1 MIRPAFLLV
10 LATTASSLLAADA
23 LAAEASRP
31 GMGKVVAQ
39 KKKAKK
45 KKKGATTDAAT
56 SSAPAAAAPASPA
69 TPAAV
74 VPAPSAAEAVAAPA
88 APSSGA
94 LTPASAAPAAAPVA
108 APAASNA
115 PASATPPPDASS
127 SAASP
132 AAPASAASSGPDAPK
147 VDGAAVATPAVDAT
161 APGVVDGPS
170 DSTDL
175 EALLDSNVVSGASRS
190 AEKADDAPATT
201 TTISADD
208 LRRYGLRTLG
218 EALNFLSLGMY
229 SQDPHHAIEVGSRG
243 VMLTG
248 DYGNHVLLV
257 VDGNIM
263 NEPWNGTAYFEQGA
277 GIPVEMID
285 HIEVITGA
293 GSVLYGS
300 YAMLGVINVV
310 TKNAKD
316 SRGVHAVFE
325 ASGSPPVNSSG
336 AAILTPDGAGGT
348 VRIGVNAAQPFTLAG
363 KEGEYGIGFEY
374 YGQNGPT
381 FGFAP
386 QFDPANIDATGKCVE
401 GAPNYGPNAY
411 ASCVWGGRAKDAY
424 WAQVPTALA
433 KARWGD
439 FSTFVKATQYTR
451 SQPARNVF
459 GITAGDF
466 NSPDSFERDRTLV
479 GELKWQKTLTPEL
492 SAMARLYGATY
503 DYVQKAYSHDYAADG
518 GGVNVPDPSDPRQG
532 FFYQGQTG
540 VSQWGG
546 LELQGT
552 YDFLGDGRYPLLVGI
567 DNRVRR
573 IGYADDF
580 VDVPTGKSYGTSSH
594 YDRVEWL
601 VAPYVQQR
609 AKLSSEWQ
617 VNGGIRVDA
626 QTDFSPALSPRLAA
640 VYTPASIPGTFKAV
654 GSSAFRTPTG
664 YERFTAIPGEQVPNA
679 GLTPERVWTAELSY
693 ERRIGKLRALGGVFY
708 NYFTDMVAYGPSGLA
723 TGENWFANSNAISN
737 VGFNGL
743 VEGSYDQ
750 LRYGATLTVAST
762 SVDAV
767 GGSRD
772 LPASPTFF
780 GNVHASYELPKP
792 IPVLSTALAYIGPRY
807 ADVAYASGNTA
818 VWRDGALAPT
828 QLDWRITATGDIP
841 QVKGLTYRV
850 MTNLAVHDRMP
861 YAVGPVTEPSASSP
875 VPVLSPVNR
884 FTLMGGLQYDLD
896 IL

>member
-1 MIRPAFLLV
+1 MIRPALFLV

-45 KKKGATTDAAT
+45 KKKGAAAAEAPAAAPA
-56 SSAPAAAAPASPA
+56 APAAAAP
-69 TPAAV
+69 T
-74 VPAPSAAEAVAAPA
+74 APA
-88 APSSGA
+88 A
-94 LTPASAAPAAAPVA
+94 ASATAPVAPAAAPSEAASASAAAPPAAPAPAPAPAPAA
-108 APAASNA
+108 APAADVGA
-115 PASATPPPDASS
+115 PAAE
-127 SAASP
+127 
-132 AAPASAASSGPDAPK
+132 APK
-147 VDGAAVATPAVDAT
+147 VDAPPAVDAT
-161 APGVVDGPS
+161 APGAVEGPS

-175 EALLDSNVVSGASRS
+175 EALLESNVVSGASRS

-310 TKNAKD
+310 TKSAKD
-316 SRGVHAVFE
+316 GRGVHAIFE

-336 AAILTPDGAGGT
+336 LAVLTADGAGGT

-363 KEGEYGIGFEY
+363 KEGEYSVGFEY

-381 FGFAP
+381 FGFKP
-386 QFDPANIDATGKCVE
+386 QYDSANLVE
-401 GAPNYGPNAY
+401 AGNTLACAEGSPNYGPNGPLP
-411 ASCVWGGRAKDAY
+411 CVWGGRATQSY

-433 KARWGD
+433 KARWGE
-439 FSTFVKATQYTR
+439 FSAFVKATQYLR

-459 GITAGDF
+459 GITTGDF
-466 NSPDSFERDRTLV
+466 NSPDSFERDNTLV
-479 GELKWQKTLTPEL
+479 GEVKWQKTLTPEL

-503 DYVQKAYSHDYAADG
+503 DYLQHAYSHDYASDG
-518 GGVNVPDPSDPRQG
+518 GGVNVPDPRDPRQG
-532 FFYQGQTG
+532 FFYQVQHG

-573 IGYADDF
+573 IGYNDDA
-580 VDVPTGKSYGTSSH
+580 VDVPTGKSYGTTSQ
-594 YDRVEWL
+594 YDRLEWL

-609 AKLSSEWQ
+609 AKLSNEWQ
-617 VNGGIRVDA
+617 VNGGLRMDA
-626 QTDFSPALSPRLAA
+626 QTDFAPALSPRLAG
-640 VYTPASIPGTFKAV
+640 VYSPSWGTVKLV
-654 GSSAFRTPTG
+654 VSSAFRTPTG
-664 YERFTAIPGEQVPNA
+664 YERFTAIPGEQVPNT
-679 GLTPERVWTAELSY
+679 GLTPERVWTFETSY
-693 ERRIGKLRALGGVFY
+693 ERRIGKLRALGGLFF
-708 NYFTDMVAYGPSGLA
+708 NYFSDMVAFGPSGLA
-723 TGENWFANSNAISN
+723 TGENWFANSNAITN

-743 VEGSYDQ
+743 VEGSTDQ
-750 LRYGATLTVAST
+750 VPGGLLRYGATLTVAST
-762 SVDAV
+762 SVDAP
-767 GGSRD
+767 GGARD
-772 LPASPTFF
+772 LPVSPSFF
-780 GNVHASYELPKP
+780 GNLHASYELPKP

-807 ADVAYASGNTA
+807 ADLTYAAGNTP

-828 QLDWRITATGDIP
+828 QLDWRITATGDVP

-850 MTNLAVHDRMP
+850 MTNIAVHDRMP
-861 YAVGPVTEPSASSP
+861 YVVGPTQTPTAEHATPF
-875 VPVLSPVNR
+875 LSPVNR

>member
-1 MIRPAFLLV
+1 MIRPAVLVV
-10 LATTASSLLAADA
+10 LAATASSLV
-23 LAAEASRP
+23 AAEAFAAEATRP

-45 KKKGATTDAAT
+45 KG
-56 SSAPAAAAPASPA
+56 APAAATEAPSSSGAS
-69 TPAAV
+69 
-74 VPAPSAAEAVAAPA
+74 APSAQPGSAATSASAVVPA
-88 APSSGA
+88 APSS
-94 LTPASAAPAAAPVA
+94 PAVP
-108 APAASNA
+108 
-115 PASATPPPDASS
+115 
-127 SAASP
+127 ASP
-132 AAPASAASSGPDAPK
+132 AAATAPVTAPAAVSSPAPSTEAAVIPAPVADAPTA
-147 VDGAAVATPAVDAT
+147 DSTPAPVADAT
-161 APGVVDGPS
+161 APGAVDDAS

-201 TTISADD
+201 TTITADD

-229 SQDPHHAIEVGSRG
+229 SQDPHHAVEVGSRG

-277 GIPVEMID
+277 GVPVEMID

-310 TKNAKD
+310 TKSAKD

-325 ASGSPPVNSSG
+325 ASGSPPVNSKG
-336 AAILTPDGAGGT
+336 EAILTPDGAGGT
-348 VRIGVNAAQPFTLAG
+348 VRIGVNAAQPFTLGG
-363 KEGEYGIGFEY
+363 KDGEYGVGFELY
-374 YGQNGPT
+374 AQNGPT

-386 QFDPANIDATGKCVE
+386 QYDPANVSVVDGRINCAE
-401 GAPNYGPNAY
+401 GSPNYGPNTH
-411 ASCVWGGRAKDAY
+411 ASCIWGGRAKDAY
-424 WAQVPTALA
+424 WAQVPTAMA

-439 FSTFVKATQYTR
+439 FSAFVKATQYKR

-466 NSPDSFERDRTLV
+466 NSPDTFERDNTLV

-503 DYVQKAYSHDYAADG
+503 EYLQHAYSHDYDREG
-518 GGVNVPDPSDPRQG
+518 GGAFAPTPGDASQG
-532 FFYQGQTG
+532 FFYQVQKG

-546 LELQGT
+546 LELQAT
-552 YDFLGDGRYPLLVGI
+552 YDFLGDGRYPLLVGLYT
-567 DNRVRR
+567 RVRR
-573 IGYADDF
+573 IGAVESA
-580 VDVPTGKSYGTSSH
+580 VDVPTGKSYGSSSQ

-609 AKLSSEWQ
+609 AKLSNEWQ

-626 QTDFSPALSPRLAA
+626 QTDFAPAFSPRLAA
-640 VYTPASIPGTFKAV
+640 VYTPVAFPGIFKVV
-654 GSSAFRTPTG
+654 GSSAVRTPPG
-664 YERFTAIPGEQVPNA
+664 YERFTAIPGEQVPNT

-708 NYFTDMVAYGPSGLA
+708 NYFTDMVAYGPSGLD
-723 TGENWFANSNAISN
+723 TGESWFANSNAISS
-737 VGFNGL
+737 VGFNGM
-743 VEGSYDQ
+743 VEGSTDQ
-750 LRYGATLTVAST
+750 VPGGLLRYGATLTAAST
-762 SVDAV
+762 SVAASDGAK
-767 GGSRD
+767 D
-772 LPASPTFF
+772 LPGSPSFF
-780 GNVHASYELPKP
+780 GNLHASYEMPKP

-807 ADVAYASGNTA
+807 ADLTYAAGNTA
-818 VWRDGALAPT
+818 VWRDAALAPT
-828 QLDWRITATGDIP
+828 QVDWRLTATGDIP
-841 QVKGLTYRV
+841 QVEGLTYRV
-850 MTNLAVHDRMP
+850 MTNFALHNRMP
-861 YAVGPVTEPSASSP
+861 YMVGPVQEPSSSSP
-875 VPVLSPVNR
+875 TPFLSPVNR